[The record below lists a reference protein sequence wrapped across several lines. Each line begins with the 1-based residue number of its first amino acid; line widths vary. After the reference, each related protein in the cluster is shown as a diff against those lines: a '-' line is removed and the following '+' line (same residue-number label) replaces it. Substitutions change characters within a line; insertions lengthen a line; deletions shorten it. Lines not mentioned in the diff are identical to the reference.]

1 MSGQTRTADREAPR
15 VGRRAG
21 GWAIAAVGS
30 IGGWLLVSG
39 GLGLGVPRWVGGT
52 VVAGAFAGVA
62 LACGVGLLVAAA
74 IGLIR
79 ATRGWGRLV
88 LVPWVLIVLV
98 LTYSL
103 SIAFAAAFPSHPRLE
118 ADTPP
123 GAQTVTMVAD
133 DGTALEGWYFPS
145 GNGAAVV
152 VRHGAGSTRA
162 EVLDQARVLV
172 DAGYG
177 VLVVDARGHGGSAG
191 RGMDLGWYGELD
203 TRAALDLLITRPDV
217 DPGRIA
223 VLGLS
228 MGGEEAIGAAA
239 DDGRIRAVVAEGAT
253 GRTAADKEWL
263 ADQYGA
269 AGMVQGWLDRITY
282 ASVVVLTGLGPPR
295 SLEDAVRAADATPF
309 LLIAGGGVPDETFVA
324 ERLQTV
330 AADRVDV
337 WVVPASGHVGGLSTA
352 PDAWRA
358 RVVGFLDDVLAV
370 TAGE

>member
-1 MSGQTRTADREAPR
+1 
-15 VGRRAG
+15 
-21 GWAIAAVGS
+21 
-30 IGGWLLVSG
+30 
-39 GLGLGVPRWVGGT
+39 
-52 VVAGAFAGVA
+52 
-62 LACGVGLLVAAA
+62 
-74 IGLIR
+74 
-79 ATRGWGRLV
+79 
-88 LVPWVLIVLV
+88 
-98 LTYSL
+98 
-103 SIAFAAAFPSHPRLE
+103 
-118 ADTPP
+118 
-123 GAQTVTMVAD
+123 
-133 DGTALEGWYFPS
+133 
-145 GNGAAVV
+145 
-152 VRHGAGSTRA
+152 
-162 EVLDQARVLV
+162 
-172 DAGYG
+172 
-177 VLVVDARGHGGSAG
+177 
-191 RGMDLGWYGELD
+191 
-203 TRAALDLLITRPDV
+203 
-217 DPGRIA
+217 
-223 VLGLS
+223 

-282 ASVVVLTGLGPPR
+282 AAVVVLTGLGPPR

-309 LLIAGGGVPDETFVA
+309 LLIAGGEVPDETFVA